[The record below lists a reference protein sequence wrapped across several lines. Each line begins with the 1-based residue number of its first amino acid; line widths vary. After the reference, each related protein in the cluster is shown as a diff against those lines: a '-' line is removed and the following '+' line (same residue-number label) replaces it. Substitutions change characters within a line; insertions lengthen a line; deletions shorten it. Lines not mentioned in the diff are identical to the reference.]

1 MLMRDACQKQKT
13 QSEAL
18 MNGKDTG
25 VEGGTQKNL
34 SSILERILEVYV
46 RPRRCFLGNIINNSR
61 INEMVVIN
69 AIRN

>member
-1 MLMRDACQKQKT
+1 MRDACQKQKT

-25 VEGGTQKNL
+25 GKTQKNL
-34 SSILERILEVYV
+34 SSILERILEVCV
-46 RPRRCFLGNIINNSR
+46 RPRTCFLGNIINNSR

-69 AIRN
+69 TIRN